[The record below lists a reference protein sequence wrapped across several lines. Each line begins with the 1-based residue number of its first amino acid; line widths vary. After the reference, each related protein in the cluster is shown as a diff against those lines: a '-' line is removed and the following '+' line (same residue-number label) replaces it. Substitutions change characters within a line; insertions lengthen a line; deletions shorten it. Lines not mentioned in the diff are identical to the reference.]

1 MIDINHWMKQY
12 QKTIRD
18 LFGDRVLF
26 IGLQGSYGRNEANE
40 NSDIDVVLILDTVS
54 LEDLEQYKQ
63 ALKTLPERSRICGFV
78 SGKAELAGWYRAEL
92 FQFYHDTIPY
102 YGDLNS
108 IPPLTDMDIRNAIH
122 TSACTLYHLCSH
134 NYLHENDLD
143 ALKALYKSA
152 FFILQAKHYL
162 ESKAYI
168 RSHAVLEAALNG
180 IDLQILQY
188 AESIKA
194 AEQSQAS
201 MEQYTELM
209 LQWTKKLIR
218 KYQSISG

>member
-1 MIDINHWMKQY
+1 MVDINQWMKQY
-12 QKTIRD
+12 QKTIRN

-40 NSDIDVVLILDTVS
+40 NSDIDVVLILDTIS
-54 LEDLEQYKQ
+54 LDDLKQYKQ
-63 ALKTLPERSRICGFV
+63 ALQTLPDCSRICGFV
-78 SGKAELAGWYRAEL
+78 SGKEELAGWCRAEL

-108 IPPLTDMDIRNAIH
+108 IPPLTDIDIRNAVH
-122 TSACTLYHLCSH
+122 TSACTLYHQCIH
-134 NYLHENDLD
+134 NYLHENDMD

-162 ESKAYI
+162 ESKTYI
-168 RSHAVLEAALNG
+168 RSHAALKAALTG
-180 IDLQILQY
+180 MDLKILQY
-188 AESIKA
+188 AESIKVSKK
-194 AEQSQAS
+194 SQAS
-201 MEQYTELM
+201 PEQYTELM

-218 KYQSISG
+218 KYQ